1 MSDAPV
7 LGDLATPVTVIDADT
22 GVGEIE
28 ALIRAD
34 PESLGLVADDQ
45 GILHVLDRAYLESVL
60 AGRLGYGRALLFR
73 RPARYLLR
81 RPALV
86 LPAATAWV
94 DAARAVLERPNSAK
108 ANPVVVRFDDGRL
121 GIAPVGPLVEH
132 LSRRYETLA
141 QQDILTGL
149 GNRRRLTEVA
159 GALLAGTGRQLALL
173 LLDLDRFKE
182 INDELGHTRGDELL
196 RQVAAV
202 LAAEPG
208 FDSVFRLGGDEF
220 VLLADDS
227 EHLEET
233 GRSLLH
239 AIQGPFTVAG
249 VPITVEASI
258 GIARTTTGRRDLG
271 DLLAGADTAMYA
283 AKQHRT
289 AVELWRP
296 ELAASTD
303 LRLQAELRTAIDQGQ
318 LVLHYQPL
326 VDARTGAVVSLEALV
341 RWDHPRHGLLGPA
354 AFLPGAERSEVIQAL
369 TDRVLTDAVAQAARW
384 HRAGWPVPVAVN
396 LPAPVLAQDRI
407 VDVIAGLLD
416 EHRLPAWALIVEITE
431 SAVMT
436 RPDRSADHLRKI
448 RELGVRVAMDDFGT
462 GYTSLALLTQ
472 LPLDE
477 LKLDQAFVHGIHH
490 ARERAIV
497 EAVAA
502 MAKGLHLTLV
512 AEGVEDQ
519 ETADIL
525 TAAGFDVLQG
535 YHFGRPVS
543 PDQLAGP
550 VDGHLGVGAGG
561 GVESVDQQPQAVGQ

>member
-1 MSDAPV
+1 M
-7 LGDLATPVTVIDADT
+7 LGDLATPVTVVAADV
-22 GVGEIE
+22 GVGAIE
-28 ALIRAD
+28 AMIRAD
-34 PESLGLVADDQ
+34 PDCLGLVADD
-45 GILHVLDRAYLESVL
+45 GGTLYVLDRAYLEAVL

-73 RPARYLLR
+73 RPARAVLR

-86 LPAATAWV
+86 LPEGTAWV
-94 DAARAVLERPNSAK
+94 DAARAVLARPNSAK
-108 ANPVVVRFDDGRL
+108 PNPVVVQFDDGRL

-141 QQDILTGL
+141 QQDVLTGL

-159 GALLAGTGRQLALL
+159 GAALAGSDRPVALM

-196 RQVAAV
+196 RRVASV
-202 LAAEPG
+202 LAAAPE
-208 FDSVFRLGGDEF
+208 FAEVFRLGGDEF
-220 VLLADDS
+220 VLLLDDPADD
-227 EHLEET
+227 LENL
-233 GRSLLH
+233 GRRLLH
-239 AIQGPFTVAG
+239 DIQGPFTVAG
-249 VPITVEASI
+249 VPITVEASL
-258 GIARTTTGRRDLG
+258 GIARTTPGHRDLAE
-271 DLLAGADTAMYA
+271 LLAGADTAMYA
-283 AKQHRT
+283 AKRHRT
-289 AVELWRP
+289 AVERWRP
-296 ELAASTD
+296 ELAAGTD
-303 LRLQAELRTAIDQGQ
+303 LRLQAELRTAIDQGE

-341 RWDHPRHGLLGPA
+341 RWDHPRHGLLSPA

-369 TDRVLTDAVAQAARW
+369 TDRVLSEAIAQTARW
-384 HRAGWPVPVAVN
+384 HRTGWPVPVAVN

-407 VDVIAGLLD
+407 VGVIEGLLT
-416 EHRLPAWALIVEITE
+416 EHRLPADALIVEITE

-477 LKLDQAFVHGIHH
+477 LKLDQTFVHGIHH

-535 YHFGRPVS
+535 YHFGRPVP
-543 PDQLAGP
+543 PDRLDVATP
-550 VDGHLGVGAGG
+550 ARVP
-561 GVESVDQQPQAVGQ
+561 S